1 MRSSQIQ
8 GLRGLA
14 VLLVLLNHLDISI
27 FDNGF
32 IGVDIF
38 FVISGFVITKNL
50 MNELNR
56 TNTIVVPEFYVKRFR
71 RLIPNLS
78 FMILVVTIFSIFLS
92 SPLGQQQDIAKS
104 AVAGLFGLS
113 NFYFMIAGSDYFNSL
128 ETNPLIHT
136 WSLAVELQFYLVYP
150 LVVRWA
156 FRNRDNRYLG
166 KIFFALIFASIIY
179 TIITLKFLSPY
190 IQDMNFYDP
199 LSRVWEFVLGGLVF
213 LINQISKFRVFTINL
228 SGFLLILF
236 LLLVIPNSSLEI
248 GFIIRLFACIG
259 TLLILNNN
267 KPSHDFKFLTNK
279 IMVKLGDLSYSIYLW
294 HFPFI
299 IFSTH
304 IFENEIIS
312 KTLALILLT
321 FFSYISYKY
330 IEFPFHQGKFK
341 KVKLSRIMSLFI
353 IIPSVLALG
362 LGLTAK
368 VLLYPKFNQPGIFLF
383 SGQVGN
389 TNKPINDYSD
399 YINCEFQSLG
409 LLCPKIDKEMGVIF
423 VVGDSHAGSLVGT
436 ISSSTNSQVAF
447 VHTKSLTDARF
458 QDDLLKLQEHLGSYK
473 QKHILLIAN
482 WDNSGPS
489 RQLPSFLKFLEDQSI
504 NVYVFEDN
512 PNFSFDAFTCA
523 YGLSVFVRS
532 NKCSEKID
540 TDAKINNL
548 INSFQKNT
556 YVPVKKYFCKKD
568 ICSMTFQNKIL
579 FFDNH
584 HLNLN
589 GAKFLVEELSTVIQL
604 FKTDNVIRSDKN
616 DS

>member
-27 FDNGF
+27 FKNGF

-38 FVISGFVITKNL
+38 FVISGFVITTNL
-50 MNELNR
+50 VNELNR
-56 TNTIVVPEFYVKRFR
+56 SNTIAVPEFYVKRLR
-71 RLIPNLS
+71 RLIPNLT
-78 FMILVVTIFSIFLS
+78 FMILIVTIFSFFLS

-104 AVAGLFGLS
+104 ALAGLFGLA

-136 WSLAVELQFYLVYP
+136 WSLAVELQFYLMYP
-150 LVVRWA
+150 LVVRWV

-179 TIITLKFLSPY
+179 TIFTLEFLSPN

-213 LINQISKFRVFTINL
+213 LINQVSKFRVFKINL
-228 SGFLLILF
+228 PGFLLILF
-236 LLLVIPNSSLEI
+236 LLLFIPNSNLEI
-248 GFIIRLFACIG
+248 GLIIRLFACIG
-259 TLLILNNN
+259 TSLILNNN
-267 KPSHDFKFLTNK
+267 KPNHDFKLLTNK
-279 IMVKLGDLSYSIYLW
+279 IMVKLGDMSYSIYLW

-304 IFENEIIS
+304 IFENETIS
-312 KTLALILLT
+312 KTLALILLSC
-321 FFSYISYKY
+321 FSYFSYKY

-341 KVKLSRIMSLFI
+341 KVKFSTIMSLFI
-353 IIPSVLALG
+353 LIPSVLALG
-362 LGLTAK
+362 LGLSAK
-368 VLLYPKFNQPGIFLF
+368 VLLYPKFNQPGVFLF

-399 YINCEFQSLG
+399 YTKCEFQRLG
-409 LLCPKIDKEMGVIF
+409 LLCPKIDKEMEVIF
-423 VVGDSHAGSLVGT
+423 VVGDSHAGSLVGA
-436 ISSSTNSQVAF
+436 ISLSSISQVAF
-447 VHTKSLTDARF
+447 VHTKSLTDTRF
-458 QDDLLKLQEHLGSYK
+458 QGDLLKLQELLSTYK
-473 QKHILLIAN
+473 HKHILLIAN

-489 RQLPSFLKFLEDQSI
+489 RQLPSFLKFLDAQSM
-504 NVYVFEDN
+504 NVYILEDN

-523 YGLSVFVRS
+523 YGRSVFVRL
-532 NKCSEKID
+532 NTCSEKINIENE
-540 TDAKINNL
+540 INNL
-548 INSFQKNT
+548 VNNFQNIT
-556 YVPVKKYFCKKD
+556 YVPTKKYFCEKD
-568 ICSMTFQNKIL
+568 ICSMILQNEIL

-589 GAKFLVEELSTVIQL
+589 GAKFLVKELSTVIQL
-604 FKTDNVIRSDKN
+604 FKIENVISSNKN